1 MLKPD
6 GNFRSI
12 LSFGLVCLE
21 FYLWTG
27 LERKNLTHMIDQ
39 NGKSIL
45 IDPPAPFPNS
55 VTIGNK
61 FRLSNSVRK
70 ILNVKTHIFQVSLD
84 EGGAN
89 GVDCMCCFDLNLRL
103 TVLCLLVGLFVLA
116 TCLVVKKSM
125 MKAV

>member
-12 LSFGLVCLE
+12 LSFGLGCLE

-70 ILNVKTHIFQVSLD
+70 ILNVKPHIFS
-84 EGGAN
+84 GFA
-89 GVDCMCCFDLNLRL
+89 R
-103 TVLCLLVGLFVLA
+103 
-116 TCLVVKKSM
+116 
-125 MKAV
+125 

>member
-1 MLKPD
+1 
-6 GNFRSI
+6 
-12 LSFGLVCLE
+12 
-21 FYLWTG
+21 
-27 LERKNLTHMIDQ
+27 MIDQ

-70 ILNVKTHIFQVSLD
+70 RLHLKPHIFQVSLD

-103 TVLCLLVGLFVLA
+103 TVLCLLVGILVLA
-116 TCLVVKKSM
+116 TCLVIKKSM
-125 MKAV
+125 MKTV

>member
-6 GNFRSI
+6 GKFGLI
-12 LSFGLVCLE
+12 LLSSLVCLE

-27 LERKNLTHMIDQ
+27 LERKNLTHMINQ

-61 FRLSNSVRK
+61 FRLTNSVRK
-70 ILNVKTHIFQVSLD
+70 ILNVKPHIFS
-84 EGGAN
+84 GFA
-89 GVDCMCCFDLNLRL
+89 R
-103 TVLCLLVGLFVLA
+103 
-116 TCLVVKKSM
+116 
-125 MKAV
+125 